1 MRPPAPTNPAQV
13 PLLGAASSCATPPTH
28 SHPSL
33 LANCFTR
40 RTRSLVQLAIAA
52 TLVTASVA
60 FLRHA
65 APTPSSSSL
74 SLPSLPPHLA
84 SVLRLSAP
92 VDRPPAP
99 TRLAVKPDRP
109 VATADDDHPGEPD
122 LDAFSSDHGD
132 GLLTDLTTVLKP
144 LARTKAVSYGEP
156 WVYAR
161 DPHQLP
167 ACERILL
174 FQFMPWWGFASEYIL
189 YARAAAAADKLGYT
203 FLEDDRNWNYGRLR
217 NYFRPRKLSCV
228 PPRDWTDQRLA
239 VPFSLASARERP
251 PRLVYS
257 RLHLSNLDD
266 WTRDV
271 YLSAPGVQAALR
283 ALQQRDDAH
292 RRDADRWILEEGATL
307 PQPLE
312 AVFDD
317 QSAAVRRMWKL
328 NAEVDAQV
336 KLVRRRS
343 GLARPRWVTGEE
355 DAPEG
360 GEGTTSRRGP
370 VIALHVRLGDKA
382 SEYEH
387 DSQDMGISNS
397 FGNLTVYVE
406 AAHDAF
412 RRLLPSRYPSL
423 TPLTR
428 PRFSPYARPSLL
440 LITAEPD
447 IPSRLRAS
455 TPLSRPFLVVQTP
468 EPDVRVPSATGDGDG
483 TQARLAKQAG
493 AAAGA
498 QGDKPKAYGG
508 GSGGA
513 RKAQKGRK
521 GAAAAAVA
529 VGKDG
534 KERVRRAAGGASEGE
549 EDEVVEATPDL
560 STGYTQAAFN
570 ALPILE
576 RVVHTQAFVRDLTV
590 LAREADA
597 AVVSGASN
605 VGRLTMLIAGKDA
618 VVGPR
623 DSHGDGLGGRIRSVD
638 AHCYPTAYTT
648 AVYEPVADVEDLD
661 NAAFVPKEQFEAEQ
675 AALAAK
681 AQRVDKGR
689 KGRKGRP
696 TRDE

>member
-1 MRPPAPTNPAQV
+1 MRQPAPTNPAQV
-13 PLLGAASSCATPPTH
+13 PLLGASSSPGSPP
-28 SHPSL
+28 SHTAPSL
-33 LANCFTR
+33 LATCLTR

-52 TLVTASVA
+52 TLVTASVTV
-60 FLRHA
+60 LRHA
-65 APTPSSSSL
+65 APTTPTSSL

-92 VDRPPAP
+92 IDEPPAP
-99 TRLAVKPDRP
+99 TRLAVNPARPGAATDDDRP
-109 VATADDDHPGEPD
+109 DEPD
-122 LDAFSSDHGD
+122 LDAFRPDQGD
-132 GLLTDLTTVLKP
+132 GLLNELTTVLTP
-144 LARTKAVSYGEP
+144 LPRTKAVSHGEP

-161 DPHQLP
+161 DPLDLP
-167 ACERILL
+167 PCDRILL

-189 YARAAAAADKLGYT
+189 YARAAAAAEKLGYT

-228 PPRDWTDQRLA
+228 PPRDWTDHRLA
-239 VPFSLASARERP
+239 VPLSLDSARARP
-251 PRLVYS
+251 ARLVYS

-283 ALQQRDDAH
+283 VLQQRDDAH
-292 RRDADRWILEEGATL
+292 RRDADRWILDEGATL

-328 NAEVDAQV
+328 GEEVDAQV
-336 KLVRRRS
+336 RLVRRRS
-343 GLARPRWVTGEE
+343 GLARPRWATGEE
-355 DAPEG
+355 DALE
-360 GEGTTSRRGP
+360 GEGTRSRRGP

-382 SEYEH
+382 AEYEH
-387 DSQDMGISNS
+387 DSQDMGITNS

-406 AAHDAF
+406 AAHDAY

-423 TPLTR
+423 SPLTR

-455 TPLSRPFLVVQTP
+455 TPLSHPFLVVQTP
-468 EPDVRVPSATGDGDG
+468 EPDVRAPEKAASNGDE

-493 AAAGA
+493 AAAQA
-498 QGDKPKAYGG
+498 QGEGPKAYGG
-508 GSGGA
+508 GGGSDG

-521 GAAAAAVA
+521 GAAVAA
-529 VGKDG
+529 GKG
-534 KERVRRAAGGASEGE
+534 EKERLRRAAARESEGK
-549 EDEVVEATPDL
+549 EDEVVEAAPAATPDL
-560 STGYTQAAFN
+560 SAGYTQAAFN

-590 LAREADA
+590 LAKEADA

-605 VGRLTMLIAGKDA
+605 VGRLAMLIAGKEA
-618 VVGPR
+618 VTGPR
-623 DSHGDGLGGRIRSVD
+623 DAHGDGLGGRIRSVD
-638 AHCYPTAYTT
+638 AHFYPTAYTT

-681 AQRVDKGR
+681 AQRADKGR
-689 KGRKGRP
+689 KARP
-696 TRDE
+696 PVRDE

>member
-1 MRPPAPTNPAQV
+1 MRHPAPTNPAQV
-13 PLLGAASSCATPPTH
+13 PLLGASSSSTATPTSGH
-28 SHPSL
+28 HSL
-33 LANCFTR
+33 LASCFTR

-52 TLVTASVA
+52 TLVTASVTL
-60 FLRHA
+60 LRHA
-65 APTPSSSSL
+65 APTTLASSSSSL
-74 SLPSLPPHLA
+74 SLPSLSPHLA
-84 SVLRLSAP
+84 SVLRLSNP
-92 VDRPPAP
+92 IDEPPAP
-99 TRLAVKPDRP
+99 TRLAVKPDRLAVP
-109 VATADDDHPGEPD
+109 SDDDRPDEPD
-122 LDAFSSDHGD
+122 LDAFRPDQGD
-132 GLLTDLTTVLKP
+132 GLLHELTTVLKP
-144 LARTKAVSYGEP
+144 LPRTKAVSYDEP
-156 WVYAR
+156 WVYTR

-167 ACERILL
+167 ACERIFL

-239 VPFSLASARERP
+239 VPLSLDSARTRP
-251 PRLVYS
+251 ARLVYS

-283 ALQQRDDAH
+283 VLQQRDDAH
-292 RRDADRWILEEGATL
+292 RRDADRWILDEGATL

-328 NAEVDAQV
+328 GLEVDEQV

-360 GEGTTSRRGP
+360 GEGTRSRRGP

-382 SEYEH
+382 AEYEH

-406 AAHDAF
+406 AAHDAY

-440 LITAEPD
+440 LITAEPN

-468 EPDVRVPSATGDGDG
+468 EPDVRSPRASSESDE

-493 AAAGA
+493 AAIGA
-498 QGDKPKAYGG
+498 LGDAPKAYGG
-508 GSGGA
+508 GGGG
-513 RKAQKGRK
+513 RKVQKGRK
-521 GAAAAAVA
+521 RAAAAG
-529 VGKDG
+529 GKDG
-534 KERVRRAAGGASEGE
+534 NEHVRRAAAEGPSAGK
-549 EDEVVEATPDL
+549 EDEVVESTPDL
-560 STGYTQAAFN
+560 SAGYTQAAFN

-605 VGRLTMLIAGKDA
+605 VGRLAMLIAGKDA
-618 VVGPR
+618 VTGPR
-623 DSHGDGLGGRIRSVD
+623 DAQRKGLGGR
-638 AHCYPTAYTT
+638 
-648 AVYEPVADVEDLD
+648 
-661 NAAFVPKEQFEAEQ
+661 
-675 AALAAK
+675 
-681 AQRVDKGR
+681 
-689 KGRKGRP
+689 
-696 TRDE
+696 